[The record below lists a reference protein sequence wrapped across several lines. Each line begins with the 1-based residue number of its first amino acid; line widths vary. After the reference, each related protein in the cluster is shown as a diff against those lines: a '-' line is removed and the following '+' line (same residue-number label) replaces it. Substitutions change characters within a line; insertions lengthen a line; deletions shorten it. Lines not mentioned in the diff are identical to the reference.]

1 MPDRSRRR
9 AGTSRRTGRRR
20 STDAARRLGVAL
32 REARQTAGLRQVDVA
47 DRAGVSQAW
56 VSRME
61 RGLGRTASLET
72 WASVA
77 AAVHQQLVAF
87 LEHAPGADR
96 PRDYEHLKRQQLVI
110 EAAMQ
115 GGWRATPELAIDP
128 AWTHSRSVDVLL
140 ERPSS
145 RESIVVEIWDFFDD
159 VGAAVRGLD
168 GKVAALVRMHQ
179 QQGAAGGDAWAVG
192 GLFVV
197 RGTRRNRA
205 LIQEFH
211 TLFASRFPAAGGD
224 WLAALRDPT
233 RRLPSGNALLWTDVP
248 GRRLIPARLRR

>member
-1 MPDRSRRR
+1 M
-9 AGTSRRTGRRR
+9 
-20 STDAARRLGVAL
+20 
-32 REARQTAGLRQVDVA
+32 DVA
-47 DRAGVSQAW
+47 DGAGVSQAW
-56 VSRME
+56 LSRME
-61 RGLGRTASLET
+61 RGLGQAASLET

-77 AAVHQQLVAF
+77 AAVSQQLVAF
-87 LEHAPGADR
+87 LEDAPGADR

-110 EAAMQ
+110 ETATQ
-115 GGWRATPELAIDP
+115 GGWRAIPELAIDP

-145 RESIVVEIWDFFDD
+145 RESIVVEAWDFFDD

-168 GKVAALVRMHQ
+168 GKIATLVRMHQ
-179 QQGAAGGDAWAVG
+179 QREAAGGAAADAGAAGAAGAAADAGAATAVADAWAVG

-205 LIQEFH
+205 LVQEFR
-211 TLFASRFPAAGGD
+211 TLFASRFPASSGD

-233 RRLPSGNALLWTDVP
+233 RRLPPGNALLWTDVP
-248 GRRLIPARLRR
+248 GTRLIPARLRR

>member
-1 MPDRSRRR
+1 M
-9 AGTSRRTGRRR
+9 
-20 STDAARRLGVAL
+20 DAARRLGVAL
-32 REARQTAGLRQVDVA
+32 REARQATGLRQVDIA

-56 VSRME
+56 LSRME

-77 AAVHQQLVAF
+77 AAVDRQLVAF
-87 LEHAPGADR
+87 LEDAPGADR

-110 EAAMQ
+110 ETATQ
-115 GGWRATPELAIDP
+115 GGWRAIPELAIDP

-140 ERPSS
+140 ERRSS
-145 RESIVVEIWDFFDD
+145 RESIVVEVWDFFDD

-168 GKVAALVRMHQ
+168 GKIATLVRMHQ
-179 QQGAAGGDAWAVG
+179 QRGAVGGDAWAVR

-205 LIQEFH
+205 LVREFS
-211 TLFASRFPAAGGD
+211 TVFASRFPAPGGD

-233 RRLPSGNALLWTDVP
+233 RRLPPGDALLWTDVP
-248 GRRLIPARLRR
+248 GTRLIPARVRR

>member
-1 MPDRSRRR
+1 M
-9 AGTSRRTGRRR
+9 
-20 STDAARRLGVAL
+20 
-32 REARQTAGLRQVDVA
+32 DVA

-56 VSRME
+56 LSRME

-77 AAVHQQLVAF
+77 AAVDRQLAAF

-110 EAAMQ
+110 ETATR
-115 GGWRATPELAIDP
+115 GGWQAIPELAIDP

-140 ERPSS
+140 ERLSS
-145 RESIVVEIWDFFDD
+145 RESIVVEVWDFFDD

-168 GKVAALVRMHQ
+168 GKIAALERMHQ
-179 QQGAAGGDAWAVG
+179 QRQAAGGHAWAVR

-205 LIQEFH
+205 LVQEFR
-211 TLFASRFPAAGGD
+211 TLFASRFHASSGD
-224 WLAALRDPT
+224 WLAAIQDPT
-233 RRLPSGNALLWTDVP
+233 RRLPPGDALLWTDVA
-248 GRRLIPARLRR
+248 GTRLIPARLRG